1 MTCAAL
7 NRLCRKPIV
16 SKDRRETRPKTK
28 GFGVAGLKGENN
40 ETPHNSID
48 SCSPNGSYAG
58 RDGHVLDGV
67 DARVAR
73 ADREVRWGR
82 IFTLHGLLGRRCSW

>member
-7 NRLCRKPIV
+7 NRLCRRPIV

-28 GFGVAGLKGENN
+28 GFGVAGLKGEND
-40 ETPHNSID
+40 ETRHNSID
-48 SCSPNGSYAG
+48 SYSPNGSYAG
-58 RDGHVLDGV
+58 RDGHVVDGV

-73 ADREVRWGR
+73 AD
-82 IFTLHGLLGRRCSW
+82 